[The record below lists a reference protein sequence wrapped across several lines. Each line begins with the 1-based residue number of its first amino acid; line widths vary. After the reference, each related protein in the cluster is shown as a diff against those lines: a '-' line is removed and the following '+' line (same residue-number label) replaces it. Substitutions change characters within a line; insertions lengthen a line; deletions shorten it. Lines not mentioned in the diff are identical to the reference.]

1 MGLAILN
8 RVVRNDLTEKLTF
21 EETAVGGERVN
32 LLIFE
37 RKMVPGR
44 GNCKCKGPEAG
55 AGGLE

>member
-21 EETAVGGERVN
+21 EETAVGG
-32 LLIFE
+32 
-37 RKMVPGR
+37 GR